1 MTAGKSQ
8 SKPVFFLDLASVLRT
23 GLNKLPS
30 KASRRL
36 GLGSTGPS
44 SSTSSPPFFSRPSCA
59 STVGLVAVSFRAEP
73 CFICHHHH
81 HHGRARISP
90 CGQESK
96 LSFGDDLEFVDVPF
110 GTRIGVFKDR
120 IKKKWKN
127 ALNDVDTG
135 KLQVWNANISA
146 NIPLE
151 QLEEMVSSI
160 EFSNESTS
168 VGRLESREQVAN
180 PSLYGILLVRVPSQT
195 PRKPRTSTPVWGHP

>member
-1 MTAGKSQ
+1 M
-8 SKPVFFLDLASVLRT
+8 
-23 GLNKLPS
+23 
-30 KASRRL
+30 
-36 GLGSTGPS
+36 
-44 SSTSSPPFFSRPSCA
+44 
-59 STVGLVAVSFRAEP
+59 
-73 CFICHHHH
+73 
-81 HHGRARISP
+81 
-90 CGQESK
+90 
-96 LSFGDDLEFVDVPF
+96 DVPF

-120 IKKKWKN
+120 IKKKWKI

-195 PRKPRTSTPVWGHP
+195 PRKPRTSTSVWGHP